1 MMIAKAPIV
10 GLSLAACI
18 TVADQATKAW
28 ALNGWFFPPQ
38 TIEVTSFFNLVAVW
52 NSGVSFGLLA
62 NHSEAMPYILTG
74 FAIVVSLG
82 LTVWLLRVQSRL
94 LEVGLGLVIGGAFG
108 NVIDRLRFQAVVD
121 FIDLHAAGY
130 HWPAFNVADAA
141 VTIGVSLLLLD
152 SFSRRGEP

>member
-10 GLSLAACI
+10 GLGLAACI
-18 TVADQATKAW
+18 TVVDQATKVW
-28 ALNGWFFPPQ
+28 ALDGWFFPPR

-52 NSGVSFGLLA
+52 NSGISFGFLA

-82 LTVWLLRVQSRL
+82 LTIWLLRVHSRL
-94 LEVGLGLVIGGAFG
+94 LAAGLGLVIGGAVG

-121 FIDLHAAGY
+121 FIDLHAVGF
-130 HWPAFNVADAA
+130 HWPTFNVADAA
-141 VTIGVSLLLLD
+141 ITIGVGLLLLD
-152 SFSRRGEP
+152 SFSRRDE

>member
-28 ALNGWFFPPQ
+28 ALNGWFFPPR

-94 LEVGLGLVIGGAFG
+94 LEVGLGLVIGGALG

>member
-1 MMIAKAPIV
+1 MISKASIV
-10 GLSLAACI
+10 GLGLAACV
-18 TVADQATKAW
+18 TVADQATKVW
-28 ALNGWFFPPQ
+28 ALDGWFFPPR

-52 NSGVSFGLLA
+52 NSGVSFGFLA

-82 LTVWLLRVQSRL
+82 LTVWLLRVHARSL
-94 LEVGLGLVIGGAFG
+94 AAGLGLVIGGAVG
-108 NVIDRLRFQAVVD
+108 NVIDRLRFQAVID

-141 VTIGVSLLLLD
+141 ITIGVGLLLLD
-152 SFSRRGEP
+152 SFSRRDES